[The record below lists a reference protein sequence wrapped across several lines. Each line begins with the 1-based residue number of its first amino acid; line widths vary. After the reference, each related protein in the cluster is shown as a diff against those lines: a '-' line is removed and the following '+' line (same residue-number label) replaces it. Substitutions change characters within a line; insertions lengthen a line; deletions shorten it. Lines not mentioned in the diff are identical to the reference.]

1 MLITSHAVTGKR
13 LPMVSRRFEIMNKGM
28 RIVGLL
34 ELSTSGP
41 MPAIVLMHGYSG
53 DKDEHGRFQHASQR
67 LQDMGFAVIRF
78 DFRYGK
84 TPENGSESD
93 GQLIDMTPA
102 EWISDAKAITAYAVG
117 LPEIDRGRMGVIGLS
132 MGGYTAIC
140 AAARDE
146 LLRAVVAWSAP
157 AKLRPTRRWI
167 RGREH
172 LLRFRSATHRFV
184 PLRDCKRIAPRP
196 FLAVAGTADDVVNYR
211 NAVDLFQA
219 AREPKSLY
227 ILGGAD
233 HVFSAHQDEL
243 LNITLNWL
251 HDKLKA

>member
-1 MLITSHAVTGKR
+1 MD
-13 LPMVSRRFEIMNKGM
+13 SRRFEITNKGM
-28 RIVGLL
+28 RIVGIL
-34 ELSTSGP
+34 ELPSSGP
-41 MPAIVLMHGYSG
+41 APAIMLMHGYSG
-53 DKDEHGRFQHASQR
+53 DKDEHGRFKYASQR
-67 LQDMGFAVIRF
+67 MNDMGFAVIRF

-93 GQLIDMTPA
+93 GQLIDMTPD
-102 EWISDAKAITAYAVG
+102 EWISDAKAITSYAAG
-117 LPEIDRGRMGVIGLS
+117 LPEIDKGRMGVIGLS

-172 LLRFRSATHRFV
+172 LLRFRSATKRFV

-196 FLAVAGTADDVVNYR
+196 FLAVAGTEDEVVNYR

-219 AREPKSLY
+219 AREPKSLHL
-227 ILGGAD
+227 IGGAD
-233 HVFSAHQDEL
+233 HVFSAHQEEL
-243 LNITLNWL
+243 LSITSSWL
-251 HDKLKA
+251 HDKLMA